1 MKNFLLASCVSLGL
15 LAYQA
20 QAQTPQYAIVVG
32 AFSVEA
38 NANKF
43 LKFVKS
49 KNFKPVIQRNEEK
62 NLFYVIV
69 QETNDHDAVIEQT
82 KKFQGAEFR
91 DAWVFNRNPAPPVIE
106 QPKPE
111 PVIEQPKPVVE
122 EPKVVEVVK
131 PKKPSPEDSAR
142 MAEEKIKAEVAKKI
156 MATKKGAMEKLD
168 YIYFYRDASV
178 LRPESKF
185 AIDQLLTMLKE
196 NPKQVIRIHGH
207 TNGNDPGKIIRRTQ
221 ESTDFFSLK
230 NTIEDY
236 GSAKELSQLRAEQ
249 IRDYLIAS
257 GIEKG
262 RMSIKAWG
270 GKKPLFPV
278 DDDRAEANVRVEI
291 EIVKE

>member
-1 MKNFLLASCVSLGL
+1 MKTFLLACCVLLSLT
-15 LAYQA
+15 AYHA
-20 QAQTPQYAIVVG
+20 QAQSPQYAIVVG

-43 LKFVKS
+43 SKLVKS

-62 NLFYVIV
+62 NLFYVVV
-69 QETNDHDAVIEQT
+69 QQTDDHDAVIEQT
-82 KKFQGAEFR
+82 KKLQGSVFR

-111 PVIEQPKPVVE
+111 PVVEQPKPVIIE
-122 EPKVVEVVK
+122 EPKVVEIPK
-131 PKKPSPEDSAR
+131 PKKISPEDSAR
-142 MAEEKIKAEVAKKI
+142 MAEEKIKAEVGKKI
-156 MATKKGAMEKLD
+156 MATKKGTMEKLD

-185 AIDQLLTMLKE
+185 AIDELLNLLKE

-207 TNGNDPGKIIRRTQ
+207 TNGNDPGKIIRRTE

-236 GSAKELSQLRAEQ
+236 GSAKELSLLRAEQ
-249 IRDYLIAS
+249 IRDYLVAS

-291 EIVKE
+291 EIVK

>member
-1 MKNFLLASCVSLGL
+1 
-15 LAYQA
+15 
-20 QAQTPQYAIVVG
+20 
-32 AFSVEA
+32 
-38 NANKF
+38 
-43 LKFVKS
+43 
-49 KNFKPVIQRNEEK
+49 
-62 NLFYVIV
+62 
-69 QETNDHDAVIEQT
+69 
-82 KKFQGAEFR
+82 
-91 DAWVFNRNPAPPVIE
+91 
-106 QPKPE
+106 
-111 PVIEQPKPVVE
+111 
-122 EPKVVEVVK
+122 
-131 PKKPSPEDSAR
+131 
-142 MAEEKIKAEVAKKI
+142 
-156 MATKKGAMEKLD
+156 MEKLD

-185 AIDQLLTMLKE
+185 AIDQLLMMLKE

-207 TNGNDPGKIIRRTQ
+207 TNGNDPGKIIRRTD

-257 GIEKG
+257 GIDKG

-291 EIVKE
+291 EIVK